1 MGLPQQSYG
10 GQDADGENQQ
20 GRISAAWLIQI
31 ELAWLLASAL
41 IGWYLGGLPAEN
53 LAAQIYRSWA
63 GGNGLGLFVLGNAAG
78 YLIYEEVRMV
88 LSGIHRRDM
97 IAKAVNKAV
106 KAAVATAVAE
116 TRQAERAA
124 AEEARQA
131 ERAAAEET
139 RQAERIAA
147 EETRQAERAAAEESR
162 QAERAAVSA
171 WYDRQ
176 QTAQR
181 EGHPFDEPPPGYG
194 RCPHCH
200 SPSG

>member
-106 KAAVATAVAE
+106 KAAVATAVA
-116 TRQAERAA
+116 T
-124 AEEARQA
+124 

-162 QAERAAVSA
+162 QAERAAERAAVSA

-181 EGHPFDEPPPGYG
+181 EGRPFDEPPPGYNS
-194 RCPHCH
+194 CPHCH
-200 SPSG
+200 TPSG

>member
-106 KAAVATAVAE
+106 KAAVEAAVATAVEE
-116 TRQAERAA
+116 T
-124 AEEARQA
+124 RQA

-139 RQAERIAA
+139 RQAERAVA
-147 EETRQAERAAAEESR
+147 EETR

-171 WYDRQ
+171 WYERQ

-181 EGHPFDEPPPGYG
+181 EGRPFDEPPPGYNS
-194 RCPHCH
+194 CPHCH

>member
-10 GQDADGENQQ
+10 GQDADGENRQW
-20 GRISAAWLIQI
+20 RLSAAWLIQI

-116 TRQAERAA
+116 AVAT
-124 AEEARQA
+124 

-147 EETRQAERAAAEESR
+147 EESRQAEREAALQEAR

-171 WYDRQ
+171 WYERQ

-181 EGHPFDEPPPGYG
+181 EGRPFDEPPPGYNS
-194 RCPHCH
+194 CPHCF

>member
-1 MGLPQQSYG
+1 MAAGL
-10 GQDADGENQQ
+10 
-20 GRISAAWLIQI
+20 
-31 ELAWLLASAL
+31 AL

-106 KAAVATAVAE
+106 KAAVE
-116 TRQAERAA
+116 
-124 AEEARQA
+124 
-131 ERAAAEET
+131 AAAEET

-147 EETRQAERAAAEESR
+147 EETRQAERAAAEETRLAERAAAEETR
-162 QAERAAVSA
+162 QAERAALSA

-181 EGHPFDEPPPGYG
+181 EGHLFDEPPPGYG
-194 RCPHCH
+194 RYPHCH

>member
-1 MGLPQQSYG
+1 MGLPQQSYSS
-10 GQDADGENQQ
+10 QDADGENQQ

-106 KAAVATAVAE
+106 KAAVATAVA
-116 TRQAERAA
+116 T
-124 AEEARQA
+124 

-147 EETRQAERAAAEESR
+147 EETRQAERAAAEEAR
-162 QAERAAVSA
+162 QAERAAERAAVSA

-181 EGHPFDEPPPGYG
+181 EGRPFDETPPGYG
-194 RCPHCH
+194 RCPHCS

>member
-20 GRISAAWLIQI
+20 WRISAAWLIQI

-106 KAAVATAVAE
+106 KAAVETAVATAVEE
-116 TRQAERAA
+116 TRQV
-124 AEEARQA
+124 

-147 EETRQAERAAAEESR
+147 EEARQAERAAALQEAR

-171 WYDRQ
+171 WYERQ
-176 QTAQR
+176 QMAQR
-181 EGHPFDEPPPGYG
+181 EGRPFDEPPPGYNS
-194 RCPHCH
+194 CPHCH

>member
-10 GQDADGENQQ
+10 GPDADGENQQ

-31 ELAWLLASAL
+31 ELAWLMASAL

-106 KAAVATAVAE
+106 KAAVESAVATAVEE
-116 TRQAERAA
+116 T
-124 AEEARQA
+124 RQA

-139 RQAERIAA
+139 RQAERAAA
-147 EETRQAERAAAEESR
+147 EETRQAERA
-162 QAERAAVSA
+162 AERAAVSA

-181 EGHPFDEPPPGYG
+181 EGRPFDEPPPGYG